1 MRVNPFFVTTAL
13 AAAIALAGCNRPGG
27 AADNAASNTEAN
39 AAAASV
45 TPPAMPAATPVADVT
60 TAQGFVTA
68 AATSDMYEIAAA
80 KVAEQKSKTPAVT
93 AFAAKM
99 IHDHSAST
107 AELKKVL
114 AGGAIS
120 ATPPAA
126 MDEHHSGMI
135 SALTQAPAAGFDKAY
150 MDQQVAA
157 HSEAVALF
165 QGYTSGGDNDALKAF
180 AAKVL
185 PTIQSHL
192 AMAKQ
197 MDGAM

>member
-1 MRVNPFFVTTAL
+1 MRVNPLFVTTAL
-13 AAAIALAGCNRPGG
+13 AAAIALAGCNRPG
-27 AADNAASNTEAN
+27 AADNAASNAEAN
-39 AAAASV
+39 AAAASA
-45 TPPAMPAATPVADVT
+45 TPPPATPAAMPAAAT

-80 KVAEQKSKTPAVT
+80 KIAEQTSKTSAVK

-114 AGGAIS
+114 AGGAIN

-126 MDEHHSGMI
+126 LDDRHNGMI
-135 SALTQAPAAGFDKAY
+135 ADLNQAAGGFDKAY

-157 HSEAVALF
+157 HTEAVALF
-165 QGYTSGGDNDALKAF
+165 QGYAGGGDNDALKAF

>member
-1 MRVNPFFVTTAL
+1 MRIDPLFVTTAL
-13 AAAIALAGCNRPGG
+13 AAVIALAGCNRPD
-27 AADNAASNTEAN
+27 ANNAATDAN
-39 AAAASV
+39 AATAVA
-45 TPPAMPAATPVADVT
+45 TPPPATPAAMPAAAT

-80 KVAEQKSKTPAVT
+80 KIAQQKSKTPAVK
-93 AFAAKM
+93 ALAAKM
-99 IHDHSAST
+99 IHDHGAST

-114 AGGAIS
+114 AGGGVA

-126 MDEHHSGMI
+126 MDDRHNGMI
-135 SALTQAPAAGFDKAY
+135 AALDQAPAGGFDKAY

-157 HSEAVALF
+157 HTEAVAAF
-165 QGYTSGGDNDALKAF
+165 QGYAGGGDNDALKAF
-180 AAKVL
+180 ATKVL

>member
-1 MRVNPFFVTTAL
+1 MRANPLFVTTTL
-13 AAAIALAGCNRPGG
+13 AAAIALAGCNRPN
-27 AADNAASNTEAN
+27 AAVDNAASNADASAS
-39 AAAASV
+39 AAAIA
-45 TPPAMPAATPVADVT
+45 TPPPATPAASAT
-60 TAQGFVTA
+60 TAQGFVTG

-80 KVAEQKSKTPAVT
+80 KVAQQKSKTPAVK

-99 IHDHSAST
+99 IHDHGAST

-114 AGGAIS
+114 AGGGIN

-126 MDEHHSGMI
+126 MDDRHNGMI
-135 SALTQAPAAGFDKAY
+135 NDLNQAPAGGFDKAY

-157 HSEAVALF
+157 HTEAAALF
-165 QGYTSGGDNDALKAF
+165 QGYASGGDNDALKTF
-180 AAKVL
+180 AAKIL

-192 AMAKQ
+192 DMAKQ

>member
-1 MRVNPFFVTTAL
+1 MRIDLLFVTTAL
-13 AAAIALAGCNRPGG
+13 AAAIALTGCNRPD
-27 AADNAASNTEAN
+27 ADNAATDAN
-39 AAAASV
+39 AAATAAV
-45 TPPAMPAATPVADVT
+45 ATPPPATPAAMPAAAT

-80 KVAEQKSKTPAVT
+80 KIVQQKSKTPAVK

-107 AELKKVL
+107 AELKKIL
-114 AGGAIS
+114 AGGGIN

-126 MDEHHSGMI
+126 LDDRHSGMI
-135 SALTQAPAAGFDKAY
+135 ADLNQAAAAGFDKAY
-150 MDQQVAA
+150 MDQQAAA
-157 HSEAVALF
+157 HTEAVALF
-165 QGYTSGGDNDALKAF
+165 QGYAGGGDNDALKAF

-185 PTIQSHL
+185 PTIQGHL
-192 AMAKQ
+192 DMAKQ